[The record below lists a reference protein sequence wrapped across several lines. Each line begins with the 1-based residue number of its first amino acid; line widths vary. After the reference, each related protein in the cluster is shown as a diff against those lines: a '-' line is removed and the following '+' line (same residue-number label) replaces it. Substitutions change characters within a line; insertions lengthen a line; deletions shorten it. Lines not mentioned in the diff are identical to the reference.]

1 MNLFIV
7 DTETTGLTPTDARS
21 IEVGGILFT
30 VDDRTVIG
38 QCSFLLPTD
47 ENPVAHINGI
57 RAELTKRPQAA
68 RSGLEYFYALAKHAD
83 YLVLIMLILTSSG
96 LGRGRCLR

>member
-7 DTETTGLTPTDARS
+7 DTETTGLTPADARC
-21 IEVGGILFT
+21 IEVGGILFS
-30 VDDRTVIG
+30 VDDRAVIG

-47 ENPVAHINGI
+47 ENPVEHINGI

-83 YLVLIMLILTSSG
+83 YLVAHNADFDQQWFG
-96 LGRGRCLR
+96 QGRYLR